1 MPLTPQITIA
11 GNLAD
16 LFGAAQAGSF
26 VVQLCGFGS
35 QIPRVSG
42 TAMIAQTAPLAFSA
56 SFGGTP
62 GTYNFNLWGNDVIT
76 PSGTFYT
83 IKVVDV
89 NGNTVQINAYQFTG
103 TESIDLSSAAPFNP
117 PPVPTFGTYFADD
130 IVPIGTI
137 DGTNAVF
144 TLPQAP
150 SPPASLNLF
159 LNTGRLA
166 AGIGYTLN
174 GATIT
179 YDPSQIPQVGDSH
192 VANYRFAQ

>member
-26 VVQLCGFGS
+26 VVQLCGYGS

-42 TAMIAQTAPLAFSA
+42 TAMIAQTAPLAFTA
-56 SFGGTP
+56 NFGGTP
-62 GTYNFNLWGNDVIT
+62 GTYNFMLWGNDVIT
-76 PSGTFYT
+76 PAGTFYT

-103 TESIDLSSAAPFNP
+103 TETVDLSSAAPFNP
-117 PPVPTFGTYFADD
+117 PPVPTSGTYFADD
-130 IVPIGTI
+130 IVPSGTM
-137 DGTNAVF
+137 DGVNLVF

-150 SPPASLNLF
+150 NPAASLNLF
-159 LNTGRLA
+159 KNGTRLTE
-166 AGIGYTLN
+166 GIGYTLN
-174 GATIT
+174 GVTIT
-179 YDPSQIPQVGDSH
+179 YDPAYVPDSSDSH
-192 VANYRFAQ
+192 ITNYRFSM